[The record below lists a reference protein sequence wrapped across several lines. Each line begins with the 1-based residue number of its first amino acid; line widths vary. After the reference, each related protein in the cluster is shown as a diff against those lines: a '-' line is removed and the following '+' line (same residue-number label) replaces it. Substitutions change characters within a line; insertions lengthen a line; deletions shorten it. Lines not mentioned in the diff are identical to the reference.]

1 MRRSKRNAFEGEKP
15 MPLRKILAAGGLTVV
30 ALAIGG
36 LLPVYAQS
44 PTALSG
50 QVASAEEGPME
61 GVLVSAK
68 KDGSTVTVTVVRDE
82 RGNYS
87 VPAAKLAPGQYS
99 LRIRAIGYD
108 LEHPAKVEVG
118 AQENARFDIK
128 LR

>member
-1 MRRSKRNAFEGEKP
+1 

-44 PTALSG
+44 PTSLSG

-68 KDGSTVTVTVVRDE
+68 RQGSTITVTVVSDAKGE
-82 RGNYS
+82 FAF
-87 VPAAKLAPGQYS
+87 PAGRLEPGAGM
-99 LRIRAIGYD
+99 I
-108 LEHPAKVEVG
+108 PPCG
-118 AQENARFDIK
+118 ASYRRSSSPWRRSAAYRTPFW
-128 LR
+128 